1 MQPEPGRGAMSEDRD
16 AGDATPLRRALAAE
30 KQALSE
36 IEQARSEARS
46 IVADARARART
57 IEQRATE
64 RIARVERAAQEQAR
78 QWIEAEED
86 KEKAAFEALE
96 RAPVEPDAL
105 QAAAEQVASMLTADA
120 DADAGSAADTP
131 DD

>member
-1 MQPEPGRGAMSEDRD
+1 MSEDDED

-36 IEQARSEARS
+36 IEQVRTEARS
-46 IVADARARART
+46 IVADARTRART

-78 QWIEAEED
+78 QWIEAEKEKE

-96 RAPVEPDAL
+96 RAPMERDELEAV
-105 QAAAEQVASMLTADA
+105 AARVASILTADA
-120 DADAGSAADTP
+120 DSGSGTAPDTP